1 MYQYMERDYVF
12 LNVMHALLSCLEAC
26 RVGVTAALC
35 AVLVFPAA
43 DIFGVAAFSVSPVVS
58 L

>member
-1 MYQYMERDYVF
+1 MERDYVF
-12 LNVMHALLSCLEAC
+12 LNVMHALLSCFEAC